1 MAAPTPERVR
11 VQVVIDFAEPH
22 QLLRFWASA
31 LGLDVKDNSRFVEQL
46 FSAGHLSEAETA
58 RIWASPG

>member
-1 MAAPTPERVR
+1 MAARTPERVR

-31 LGLDVKDNSRFVEQL
+31 LGLDV
-46 FSAGHLSEAETA
+46 
-58 RIWASPG
+58 